1 MKRTKTIKIEV
12 YESPSLTKIIKIF
25 NDVNTFIDWINIDK
39 PYNFDVFAD
48 QVAVN
53 NQIFLDWEEF
63 DYYINNNIIW

>member
-39 PYNFDVFAD
+39 PYNFDVCAD